1 MSSEW
6 PTVKLGDYCKKIGS
20 GATPR
25 GGANVYTSEGAIC
38 LIRSQNIYN
47 EGFRPSGLVYIDVE
61 SADKLKNVTV
71 EENDVLLNITGD
83 SVARVCLAKKT
94 FLPARVNQHVAIIRP
109 HEKEFDPR
117 FIRYLLA
124 SPAYQGIL
132 LSIAAVGAT
141 RNAITKGMIENLDVI
156 KPPIKQ
162 QVKIADKLEALD
174 DKIELNTQIN
184 QTLEQIAQALFK
196 SWFVD
201 FDPVKAKIAV
211 LEAGGTAE
219 AAELAAMGT
228 IAAKSPEQLADMQQ
242 SQPEAYQQL
251 TQTAALFPA
260 AMQDSEL
267 GEIPEGWR
275 VSTLKNLSEKISKG
289 TTPRKADLVS
299 ANDPAIIPFVKVK
312 DISNGNQIDKD
323 NLEKIPASIHNRSLR
338 RSILAVDDILFSIAG
353 TIGRTYLVDS
363 GLSNS
368 NINQALAFIR
378 LVNKENFL
386 ALVYLTLKS
395 NHVQAEIKSK
405 IVQGV
410 QANAS
415 LTNISDIKILCP
427 SNDILDSWNGL
438 MSPIINDI
446 RLILELNRKL
456 SVIRDTLLPKLLSG
470 AIDLAHI
477 NKSSPSNL

>member
-1 MSSEW
+1 MGFEW

-25 GGANVYTSEGAIC
+25 GGASVYMNEGTIC

-47 EGFRPSGLVYIDVE
+47 EGFRSSGLVYIDAE
-61 SADKLKNVTV
+61 AANKLKNATA

-83 SVARVCLAKKT
+83 SVARVCIAKIN

-219 AAELAAMGT
+219 AAELAAMSI
-228 IAAKSPEQLADMQQ
+228 IAAKALNNWLICSNLNPKPTNNSPKLPRSFRRPCRIQSWAKFRKGGIKEQL
-242 SQPEAYQQL
+242 
-251 TQTAALFPA
+251 
-260 AMQDSEL
+260 
-267 GEIPEGWR
+267 
-275 VSTLKNLSEKISKG
+275 KISLSF
-289 TTPRKADLVS
+289 PMNV
-299 ANDPAIIPFVKVK
+299 N
-312 DISNGNQIDKD
+312 
-323 NLEKIPASIHNRSLR
+323 
-338 RSILAVDDILFSIAG
+338 ILAILISATTSLLKICKEIEVALLLPQVCLLQKCYLYLKRKIFS
-353 TIGRTYLVDS
+353 
-363 GLSNS
+363 
-368 NINQALAFIR
+368 
-378 LVNKENFL
+378 
-386 ALVYLTLKS
+386 
-395 NHVQAEIKSK
+395 
-405 IVQGV
+405 
-410 QANAS
+410 S
-415 LTNISDIKILCP
+415 L
-427 SNDILDSWNGL
+427 ILDHISRKFGL
-438 MSPIINDI
+438 
-446 RLILELNRKL
+446 LNLK
-456 SVIRDTLLPKLLSG
+456 VPVLLMY
-470 AIDLAHI
+470 
-477 NKSSPSNL
+477 